1 LTWRVS
7 QFEQCKTCLNYVTS
21 RKIQFLDQ
29 AGSQKLGV
37 RNHSMAGHF
46 RLALKPLC
54 PRAICKYRPFFRYFS
69 SEEFSSV
76 SAAGLLSA
84 ASPVNEEAE
93 TCPN

>member
-1 LTWRVS
+1 
-7 QFEQCKTCLNYVTS
+7 
-21 RKIQFLDQ
+21 
-29 AGSQKLGV
+29 
-37 RNHSMAGHF
+37 MAGHF
-46 RLALKPLC
+46 RLALKPRC

>member
-1 LTWRVS
+1 LTWRDTH
-7 QFEQCKTCLNYVTS
+7 FEQCKTCLNFVTS
-21 RKIQFLDQ
+21 RKIQVLDQ

-37 RNHSMAGHF
+37 RNHRTAGHF

-54 PRAICKYRPFFRYFS
+54 PRAICKYRPFFRYFL

-84 ASPVNEEAE
+84 VSLVNEEAE